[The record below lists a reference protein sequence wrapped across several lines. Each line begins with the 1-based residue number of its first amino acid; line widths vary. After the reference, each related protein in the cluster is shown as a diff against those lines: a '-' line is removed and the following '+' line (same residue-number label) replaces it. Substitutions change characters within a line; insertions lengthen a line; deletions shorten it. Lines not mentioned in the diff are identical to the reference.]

1 MLKLKINRHLLRGLA
16 LTFIVGALPFTNY
29 APAYA
34 QESERSRYLDDYRQQ
49 VGLTYGASATIQTTY
64 IWRGLYAGGANIQLD
79 ANVGYGGLYADLW
92 WNIGTTDWAFSKFL
106 PEVDISLGFKRW
118 GLNVYL
124 LYIHNFDCGFFD
136 FANYAGRG
144 NRLEVN
150 ARYTVS
156 SKIPLTISWGTRI
169 SAADGYIND
178 RGELKFAYSSYAEI
192 AYTQALPYDLSLSGA
207 IGFSPWKSV
216 YSFYEG
222 DFVVNNIALSLRK
235 DWSVSEHCGLMLS
248 GHLVLNPSSIAADK
262 HRAEWHPKSPGLQA
276 VNANIALGVYLK

>member
-1 MLKLKINRHLLRGLA
+1 MKIKRHLLRGLA
-16 LTFIVGALPFTNY
+16 LTFVVGALPFINF

-34 QESERSRYLDDYRQQ
+34 QESGKSKYMDDYHQP
-49 VGLTYGASATIQTTY
+49 VGFTYGASATVQTTY
-64 IWRGLYAGGANIQLD
+64 LWRGLYAGGANIQLD

-124 LYIHNFDCGFFD
+124 LYIHNFNCGFFD
-136 FANYAGRG
+136 FANYAGKG
-144 NRLEVN
+144 NRLEIN

-156 SKIPLTISWGTRI
+156 SKIPLTFAWATRI

-178 RGELKFAYSSYAEI
+178 KGELSYAYSSYAEI
-192 AYTQALPYDLSLSGA
+192 SYTQALPYDLSLNGA
-207 IGFSPWKSV
+207 FGFSPWKSV

-222 DFVVNNIALSLRK
+222 NFVVNNISISLRK
-235 DWSVSEHCGLMLS
+235 DWSVSAHCGLMLS
-248 GHLVLNPSSIAADK
+248 GQLAINPSSIAADK
-262 HRAEWHPKSPGLQA
+262 KRAEWHPKSPNMQA
-276 VNANIALGVYLK
+276 INANIALGVYLK